1 MEYEAVIYER
11 DGAVARITLHRPE
24 KRNAQNSQMISE
36 LDDAMRRAA
45 RDDEVNVIV
54 LGGAG
59 SSFSSGHDHKEVM
72 RDPVV
77 SGLRSEMTTRVALER
92 EMYLEK
98 CLAIRDIP
106 KPTIAMVQGPCIA
119 AGVMLIFLIFVMLAA
134 ERRAEMGMA
143 RAVGTKRRH
152 LIQQFLFEGYV
163 YDLGA
168 APDDAVF
175 RDPTLDM
182 GGGGAAAVEVL
193 YHPWD
198 FGARRAKRFLFFGEE
213 LTAAEA
219 LELGFVSWVFPRDE
233 LEARTM
239 ELAHTLASRPPGP
252 IRMVK
257 RSINQTLDRMG
268 QRDSFEYHF
277 VMHQLSHDGE
287 RHGDDASVPPDL
299 ERFLR

>member
-119 AGVMLIFLIFVMLAA
+119 AGVMLAAMCDLIAA
-134 ERRAEMGMA
+134 S
-143 RAVGTKRRH
+143 
-152 LIQQFLFEGYV
+152 
-163 YDLGA
+163 
-168 APDDAVF
+168 DDAVF